1 MGMTIS
7 EKILARA
14 SGRECV
20 QAGEIIWAKV
30 DCAMMDDLL
39 GPRVEI
45 ADNLEKMGVPVW
57 DPEKVVIISDHYT
70 PPANIKQAN
79 IVKYPRDWAAAN
91 GIRNYYEF
99 AGPCHQVMMDK
110 GHVLP
115 GTLVVGTDSHS
126 TTYGALC
133 SFGTGI
139 GSTEMSGV
147 LATGEIWLKVP
158 ESIRIRWDGAL
169 RAGVMAK
176 DISLKTIQ
184 KIGHSGA
191 TYKTMEY
198 CGEAIHSLNMDERMC
213 LTNMAV
219 ETGVKAGLIGCDAVT
234 SAYLKENFN
243 ITEDFS
249 RFNADEDAVY
259 CEDLRFDAS
268 ELVPQVACPH
278 EVDNVFDID
287 AIDRVRVDQVYLGSC
302 TGGRYYDLKMAAD
315 LLRGHTVATGIRVL
329 VSPASRDI
337 YNRCMREG
345 ILETLAEAGCTIL
358 CSTCE
363 ACLGVHSGNI
373 GDNEVCV
380 ATTNRNFLGR
390 MGSKSSGVYLAS
402 PLTAA
407 ASAVTGYITDPRD
420 FLKGA

>member
-7 EKILARA
+7 EKILAHA
-14 SGRECV
+14 SGSSSV
-20 QAGEIIWAKV
+20 QAGDIIWAKV

-45 ADNLEKMGVPVW
+45 ADNLQKMDVSVW
-57 DPEKVVIISDHYT
+57 DPDKVVIISDHYT

-79 IVKYPRDWAAAN
+79 IVKYTRDWAAAN
-91 GIRNYYEF
+91 GIRHYYEF

-158 ESIRIRWDGAL
+158 SSINIQWNGQL
-169 RAGVMAK
+169 QEGVMAK
-176 DISLKTIQ
+176 DLSLKTI
-184 KIGHSGA
+184 KAIGHSGA

-198 CGEAIHSLNMDERMC
+198 RGETIRALNMDERMC

-219 ETGVKAGLIGCDAVT
+219 ETGAKAGLIEYDEITA
-234 SAYLKENFN
+234 AYLAENHG
-243 ITEDFS
+243 ITRSFS
-249 RFNADEDAVY
+249 EFNADADAVY
-259 CEDLRFDAS
+259 SETFSFDA
-268 ELVPQVACPH
+268 ETLAPQIACPH
-278 EVDNVFDID
+278 EVDNVFDISEV
-287 AIDRVRVDQVYLGSC
+287 DRIRVDQVYLGSC
-302 TGGRYYDLKMAAD
+302 TGGRYYDLQMAAK
-315 LLRGHTVATGIRVL
+315 LLQGHTVAPGIRVL

-358 CSTCE
+358 CSTCG

-373 GDNEVCV
+373 GDDEVCV

-407 ASAVTGYITDPRD
+407 ASAITGYITDPRE

>member
-1 MGMTIS
+1 
-7 EKILARA
+7 
-14 SGRECV
+14 
-20 QAGEIIWAKV
+20 
-30 DCAMMDDLL
+30 
-39 GPRVEI
+39 
-45 ADNLEKMGVPVW
+45 
-57 DPEKVVIISDHYT
+57 
-70 PPANIKQAN
+70 
-79 IVKYPRDWAAAN
+79 
-91 GIRNYYEF
+91 
-99 AGPCHQVMMDK
+99 MMDK

-158 ESIRIRWDGAL
+158 ESIRIRWDGTL
-169 RAGVMAK
+169 RNGVMAK

-198 CGEAIHSLNMDERMC
+198 CGGAIHSLNMDERMC

-219 ETGVKAGLIGCDAVT
+219 ETGAKAGLIGCDAVT
-234 SAYLKENFN
+234 AAYLKENFN

-249 RFNADEDAVY
+249 RFNADGDAVY

-358 CSTCE
+358 CSTCG

-407 ASAVTGYITDPRD
+407 ASAVTGYVTDPRE

>member
-1 MGMTIS
+1 M
-7 EKILARA
+7 
-14 SGRECV
+14 
-20 QAGEIIWAKV
+20 
-30 DCAMMDDLL
+30 
-39 GPRVEI
+39 
-45 ADNLEKMGVPVW
+45 
-57 DPEKVVIISDHYT
+57 
-70 PPANIKQAN
+70 
-79 IVKYPRDWAAAN
+79 
-91 GIRNYYEF
+91 
-99 AGPCHQVMMDK
+99 
-110 GHVLP
+110 
-115 GTLVVGTDSHS
+115 
-126 TTYGALC
+126 
-133 SFGTGI
+133 
-139 GSTEMSGV
+139 
-147 LATGEIWLKVP
+147 
-158 ESIRIRWDGAL
+158 
-169 RAGVMAK
+169 
-176 DISLKTIQ
+176 
-184 KIGHSGA
+184 
-191 TYKTMEY
+191 
-198 CGEAIHSLNMDERMC
+198 
-213 LTNMAV
+213 
-219 ETGVKAGLIGCDAVT
+219 
-234 SAYLKENFN
+234 
-243 ITEDFS
+243 
-249 RFNADEDAVY
+249 Y

-315 LLRGHTVATGIRVL
+315 LLRGRTVATGIRVL

-358 CSTCE
+358 CSTCG

-407 ASAVTGYITDPRD
+407 AAAVTGYVTDPRE

>member
-7 EKILARA
+7 EKILAHA
-14 SGRECV
+14 SGSSSV
-20 QAGEIIWAKV
+20 QAGDIIWAKV

-45 ADNLEKMGVPVW
+45 ADNLQKMGVSVW
-57 DPEKVVIISDHYT
+57 DPDKVVIISDHYT

-79 IVKYPRDWAAAN
+79 IVKYTRDWAAAN
-91 GIRNYYEF
+91 GIRHYYEF

-158 ESIRIRWDGAL
+158 SSINIQWNGQL
-169 RAGVMAK
+169 QEGVMAK
-176 DISLKTIQ
+176 DLSLKTI
-184 KIGHSGA
+184 KAIGHSGA

-198 CGEAIHSLNMDERMC
+198 RGETIRALNMDERMC

-219 ETGVKAGLIGCDAVT
+219 ETGAKAGLIEYDEITA
-234 SAYLKENFN
+234 AYLAENHG
-243 ITEDFS
+243 ITRSFS
-249 RFNADEDAVY
+249 EFNADADAVY
-259 CEDLRFDAS
+259 SETFSFDA
-268 ELVPQVACPH
+268 ETLAPQIACPH
-278 EVDNVFDID
+278 EVDNVFDISEV
-287 AIDRVRVDQVYLGSC
+287 DRIRVDQVYLGSC
-302 TGGRYYDLKMAAD
+302 TGGRYYDLQMAAK
-315 LLRGHTVATGIRVL
+315 LLQGHTVAPGIRVL

-358 CSTCE
+358 CSTCG

-373 GDNEVCV
+373 GDDEVCV

-407 ASAVTGYITDPRD
+407 ASAITGYITDPRE